1 MSFAVF
7 VYGPEDRSGIM
18 GPIISRLP
26 DADIS
31 SPLTR
36 PERGNP
42 SLGSPH
48 RGKEV
53 KIEEVTLS
61 LARKRPG
68 NPEPDDA
75 APFRGKVPEAVR
87 GTEVPRNEVPG
98 TAPQAAL

>member
-1 MSFAVF
+1 M
-7 VYGPEDRSGIM
+7 EL
-18 GPIISRLP
+18 IISRLP
-26 DADIS
+26 DSDVR

-42 SLGSPH
+42 SLGSPP

-68 NPEPDDA
+68 NPEPVEVV
-75 APFRGKVPEAVR
+75 PKRGIVPVAER
-87 GTEVPRNEVPG
+87 GTEEPRTAVPG
-98 TAPQAAL
+98 TAPQDAL